1 MSRLA
6 CAVLAAALL
15 AACSAE
21 PERPPMKVNDGP
33 APQESPERLYGEFVS
48 RLSKADGPGVCAL
61 FTPAGQVAFQ
71 EEWGTTA
78 CGQVAFQEEWGT
90 TACDLGVTEAAGQLG
105 DPAAFAAKT
114 PESTIRDSE
123 TVVEMSGCGVG
134 AMKALAAEGGWLIDA
149 FLHPDAVEDC

>member
-6 CAVLAAALL
+6 CAVLATALL

-21 PERPPMKVNDGP
+21 PERPPMKGNDGP

-48 RLSKADGPGVCAL
+48 RLSAADGPGTCAL

-78 CGQVAFQEEWGT
+78 C
-90 TACDLGVTEAAGQLG
+90 DLGVTAAAGELA
-105 DPAAFAAKT
+105 DPAAFAAKK

-134 AMKALAAEGGWLIDA
+134 AMKAISAEGGWLIDA
-149 FLHPDAVEDC
+149 FLHPNAVEDC